1 MPDIADLVPGAAPD
15 VGALVGALRRDV
27 ARSVFRTRNG
37 LKHVAGINRTRVGTT
52 PKDVVWSSGKAQLWR
67 YRSDSIRQAVPVVIV
82 YSIISRSYLFDLY
95 PGHSFVE
102 RLRDEGFDVYLL
114 DWGIADETDAG
125 YGLDVYVL
133 DRIPAALRAACAA
146 SAAEAVTLFG
156 YCFGGTLSLL
166 ALACTPDLPVRNLI
180 ELATPIDF
188 SKFGLFSELIGPEG
202 RLDPR
207 ELLDLTGNL
216 PADAS
221 RDIFRV
227 LKPTS
232 RLAAYVN
239 LYDNLWNDEFMTGY
253 EAMGQWTRDN
263 VPFPGQAFLGTVELL
278 FKQNG
283 IVNGTLRL
291 RGRRADTQAI
301 DCPLLVVTAQHDHI
315 VPSSVAAAIRDVVGT
330 NQIETVDLP
339 FGHVGLIVGRAAA
352 HKTIPQIVDW
362 LRRQAGDRNPSEGMS
377 G

>member
-1 MPDIADLVPGAAPD
+1 MPDIGGLVPSAVPD
-15 VGALVGALRRDV
+15 VGAVVGALRRDV

-52 PKDVVWSSGKAQLWR
+52 PKDVVWRSGKAELWR
-67 YRSDSIRQAVPVVIV
+67 YRSDSIRHSTPVVIV

-114 DWGIADETDAG
+114 DWGVADERDAG

-146 SAAEAVTLFG
+146 SGAETVTLFG

-166 ALACTPDLPVRNLI
+166 ALACTPDLPVRNVI
-180 ELATPIDF
+180 ELATPVDF
-188 SKFGLFSELIGPEG
+188 SKFGLFSELIGPAG

-216 PADAS
+216 PAEAS

-232 RLAAYVN
+232 RIAAYVN

-263 VPFPGQAFLGTVELL
+263 IPFPGQAFLDTVELL
-278 FKQNG
+278 FKRNG
-283 IVNGTLRL
+283 IVNGTLHL
-291 RGRRADTQAI
+291 RGQPADTRAI

-315 VPSSVAAAIRDVVGT
+315 VPSRVSGAIHYVVGSDE
-330 NQIETVDLP
+330 IESAELP

-352 HKTIPQIVDW
+352 RKTIPHIVDW
-362 LRRQAGDRNPSEGMS
+362 LRRQAGDRIEART
-377 G
+377 

>member
-1 MPDIADLVPGAAPD
+1 MPDLGDLVPSGAPD
-15 VGALVGALRRDV
+15 VGALVRTLRRDV
-27 ARSVFRTRNG
+27 GRSVFRTRNG
-37 LKHVAGINRTRVGTT
+37 LKHVAGTNRTRVGTT
-52 PKDVVWSSGKAQLWR
+52 PKDVVWRSGKAQLWR
-67 YRSDSIRQAVPVVIV
+67 YRNDSIRHAVPVVIV

-114 DWGIADETDAG
+114 DWGVADESDAG

-133 DRIPAALRAACAA
+133 DRIPAALRAACRA
-146 SAAEAVTLFG
+146 SGAEAVTLFG

-166 ALACTPDLPVRNLI
+166 ALASSRDLPVRNLI
-180 ELATPIDF
+180 ELATPVDF
-188 SKFGLFSELIGPEG
+188 SKFGLFTELIGPEG

-216 PADAS
+216 PPEAS

-232 RLAAYVN
+232 RIAAYVN

-263 VPFPGQAFLGTVELL
+263 VPFPGQAFLDTVQLL
-278 FKQNG
+278 FKDNG

-291 RGRRADTQAI
+291 RGRLADTRAI
-301 DCPLLVVTAQHDHI
+301 GCPLLVVTAEHDHI
-315 VPSSVAAAIRDVVGT
+315 VPSSVSGAIHDVVGSD
-330 NQIETVDLP
+330 EVESVDLP

-352 HKTIPQIVDW
+352 RKTIPQIVDW
-362 LRRQAGDRNPSEGMS
+362 LRRHAGDRIEART
-377 G
+377 